1 MDIAKIIFCRKKAD
15 SGKLSAYDF
24 IKEGDGFS
32 YSTFL
37 KGSGFE
43 LRLFIDSQGVQTTLI
58 DPDFNEAYTSHLV
71 ANATGSFV
79 IGVRN
84 EYEQILREIADKCFE
99 PDVFKSEQARRLIEY
114 VHRQYGEKLEFLW
127 EKSPDNAILRRSDT
141 SKWYAALLT
150 IPSHKLGVTPDRI
163 VEVIDLRLHP
173 DKMAG
178 LIDKER
184 YFPGWHMNKKSWYT
198 IIMDDSVPFEE
209 LCQRV
214 EESRQLAIK

>member
-1 MDIAKIIFCRKKAD
+1 MDIAKIIFCRRKAD
-15 SGKLSAYDF
+15 FGKLTAYGF
-24 IKEGDGFS
+24 MKAGNGFS

-43 LRLFIDSQGVQTTLI
+43 LRVFIDSQGVQTTLI

-99 PDVFKSEQARRLIEY
+99 VDVFKSEQARRLIDY
-114 VHRQYGEKLEFLW
+114 VHGEYGEKLEFLW

-141 SKWYAALLT
+141 GKWYAALLT

-198 IIMDDSVPFEE
+198 IIMDGSVPFEE

-214 EESRQLAIK
+214 EESRKLAVK